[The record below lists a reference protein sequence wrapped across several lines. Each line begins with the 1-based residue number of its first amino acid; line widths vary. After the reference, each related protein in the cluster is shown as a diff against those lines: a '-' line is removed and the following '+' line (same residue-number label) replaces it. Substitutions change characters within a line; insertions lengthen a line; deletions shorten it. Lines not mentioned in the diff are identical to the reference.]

1 MIVRPLEYIIGR
13 QNGSITKPT
22 DPLLFRKYNN
32 KKTHH
37 NNNNIKYPSYS
48 HESYNNSSNSYENCN
63 ISDMYRIQTPH
74 PQLDIPSPVVQ
85 QQSSHYNRQSSYSLK
100 QLEKKSKL
108 DKLAE
113 LERLLTR
120 YCNRDFAQGILALV
134 HVQMLNHGD
143 ESFLNEQLK
152 LLSVIERNMPK

>member
-1 MIVRPLEYIIGR
+1 MAALQSQPILCYSE
-13 QNGSITKPT
+13 SITI
-22 DPLLFRKYNN
+22 

-37 NNNNIKYPSYS
+37 NNNVKYPSYS

-63 ISDMYRIQTPH
+63 IFDIYRIQTPH

-85 QQSSHYNRQSSYSLK
+85 QQSSHYNRQSSYSPK
-100 QLEKKSKL
+100 QLEKKS
-108 DKLAE
+108 KLAE

-120 YCNRDFAQGILALV
+120 CCTRDSAQAILTMV
-134 HVQMLNHGD
+134 HVQIFNHGD